1 MADAKVEVKA
11 EAKAETKDGKE
22 GKKEDLPTDELK
34 PHLLGHHFHWP
45 EIFFIL
51 MMGAGVVFFFLPPG
65 VPLTGIIACAVYTA
79 VGAIAISFVWNLVSI
94 KRIAA
99 AAAMLEGDVKTFQ
112 AENERARGMQVEKRR
127 QDAEM
132 KEKVADLGKAQLI
145 LKGSVD
151 GLDGIQKQEEEMLK
165 EREELLVHRRE
176 LAGKLEKDMA
186 DLWKSTIQSATE
198 ELCARAELY
207 FAESDADGDGITVG
221 SDEWKRLS
229 KLMEKNGITLDKAAA
244 GDDGNMEEVEFQD
257 YLDKALKTHF
267 TNLEAALRD
276 CEKINTEILEE
287 KMKHL

>member
-34 PHLLGHHFHWP
+34 PHLLGHHFHWS

-287 KMKHL
+287 KMKQL

>member
-1 MADAKVEVKA
+1 MAETKVEVKT
-11 EAKAETKDGKE
+11 EAKAEGKDGK
-22 GKKEDLPTDELK
+22 KEELPKDELK
-34 PHLLGHHFHWP
+34 PHLFGHHFHWS
-45 EIFFIL
+45 EIFFVL
-51 MMGAGVVFFFLPPG
+51 MIGAGVVFFFLPSG
-65 VPLTGIIACAVYTA
+65 VPFTGIIACAVYAA

-99 AAAMLEGDVKTFQ
+99 AAAMLEGDVKAFQ
-112 AENERARGMQVEKRR
+112 AENERARGMQAEKRR

-132 KEKVADLGKAQLI
+132 KEKVADLQKAELL

-165 EREELLVHRRE
+165 EREELLMHRRE
-176 LAGKLEKDMA
+176 LAGKLEKDMS

-221 SDEWKRLS
+221 SDEWERLS
-229 KLMEKNGITLDKAAA
+229 KLMAKNGIILDKAAA

-257 YLDKALKTHF
+257 YLDKTLKTHF

-276 CEKINTEILEE
+276 CEKISTEILEE
-287 KMKHL
+287 KMRQL